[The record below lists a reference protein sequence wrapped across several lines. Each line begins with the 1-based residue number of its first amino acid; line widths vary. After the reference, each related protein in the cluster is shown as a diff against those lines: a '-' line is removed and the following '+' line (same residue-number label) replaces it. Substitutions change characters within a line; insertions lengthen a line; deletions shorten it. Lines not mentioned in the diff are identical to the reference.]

1 MSNNPKLSYREIEIL
16 NLISLGFSSKEVAA
30 KLFLSAETIKT
41 HRCNILKKM
50 QAKNVAHLI
59 RIAADANL
67 FIERTSITL
76 TPVRTTLH
84 SVA

>member
-30 KLFLSAETIKT
+30 KLFVSAETIKT

-59 RIAADANL
+59 RIAANANL
-67 FIERTSITL
+67 LNERALITL
-76 TPVRTTLH
+76 IPVRTTIH